1 MRLCYDEVLSYIERV
16 KCESQES
23 ILRREVVVLV
33 LGAEGSQNWIQFNS
47 RVLVDIEKELDVRNA
62 TKKADFLS

>member
-1 MRLCYDEVLSYIERV
+1 MLKGGEVLRLCYDEVLSYIERV

-33 LGAEGSQNWIQFNS
+33 LGARYSS
-47 RVLVDIEKELDVRNA
+47 D
-62 TKKADFLS
+62 